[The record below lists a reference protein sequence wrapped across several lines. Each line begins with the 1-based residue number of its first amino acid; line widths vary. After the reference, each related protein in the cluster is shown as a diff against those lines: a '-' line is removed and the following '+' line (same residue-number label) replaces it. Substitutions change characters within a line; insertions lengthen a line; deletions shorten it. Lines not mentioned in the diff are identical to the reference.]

1 MAGTQGIRAG
11 RAFVE
16 LFADDGKLV
25 RGLRRAEKKLKAFGD
40 GVRNLGLKMA
50 GLGSAIAAPLAAS
63 GKAFGD
69 FETQMK
75 MVSTMLDEP
84 EKHMDA
90 FSRGIRKLSVEF
102 GESTDVLAKGL
113 YDLLSASVNP
123 AKALEVLAVATK
135 AAKGGM
141 TDTAVAVDGLTSVL
155 NAFQM
160 SADQASHVADVMFQT
175 VKRGKLTFPD
185 LAANIGKVAPMARAA
200 GMSME
205 DMMAAIATMTRQG
218 LSAEEATTRLVNILK
233 AAPDQAGNI
242 AALIQKYVGKSLSE
256 IQVDF
261 PEVRAAG
268 GIAALAADM
277 EGFKQDLELMQNA
290 AGRADEAFA
299 RMTGGLSGELKKARM
314 AVTDLMVS
322 VGQALAPTLKA
333 AGEWFKKV
341 VLAAGEWVKQNQQI
355 IVTVLKVAV
364 VIIAVGIALVL
375 LGTIISGLG
384 SMLGAL
390 ITVITTVGVVLKVLA
405 AVIAFLVSPIGI
417 VIAALAA
424 LGAYLV
430 YATGMGAKALQ
441 WLGGRFNVLK
451 EDALA
456 AYQGIADALA
466 AGDIGLAVKILWLTM
481 KMEWTRGVNFLEK
494 AWLNFRN
501 FFIKIGYD
509 AWHGLLAVAE
519 IVWHALEVGW
529 IETTAFFSKLWTDF
543 SSFFAR
549 TWESIKSGA
558 KKAWNWIKSLFD
570 DSVDLEAENKLVER
584 EKQAAIAKITDE
596 QNRKLAERE
605 AQRQAERQR
614 AAVVHEAT
622 LGEIGRE
629 NLEKHRELDTEY
641 ANRMADNE
649 QDLAKA
655 RKEWRDAI
663 ESARKK
669 REAKEAE
676 PGPEGLQGP
685 DDIINKARDALAG
698 LGDIGDMVGAE
709 AAKIGV
715 KGTFNA
721 AAVRGLAAGDAADRT
736 AKASEET
743 AKNTKKLVQAA
754 TTGGL
759 TFA

>member
-1 MAGTQGIRAG
+1 MIGFKITKLFFDKKAVRDKVDAGTRRVLSKFG
-11 RAFVE
+11 AFVRRT
-16 LFADDGKLV
+16 A
-25 RGLRRAEKKLKAFGD
+25 RG
-40 GVRNLGLKMA
+40 
-50 GLGSAIAAPLAAS
+50 S
-63 GKAFGD
+63 
-69 FETQMK
+69 
-75 MVSTMLDEP
+75 
-84 EKHMDA
+84 
-90 FSRGIRKLSVEF
+90 IRKRKKPSPPGQPPSSHVGLLKKFIFF
-102 GESTDVLAKGL
+102 GYE
-113 YDLLSASVNP
+113 P
-123 AKALEVLAVATK
+123 AKR
-135 AAKGGM
+135 
-141 TDTAVAVDGLTSVL
+141 SV
-155 NAFQM
+155 
-160 SADQASHVADVMFQT
+160 
-175 VKRGKLTFPD
+175 
-185 LAANIGKVAPMARAA
+185 
-200 GMSME
+200 
-205 DMMAAIATMTRQG
+205 
-218 LSAEEATTRLVNILK
+218 
-233 AAPDQAGNI
+233 
-242 AALIQKYVGKSLSE
+242 
-256 IQVDF
+256 
-261 PEVRAAG
+261 
-268 GIAALAADM
+268 
-277 EGFKQDLELMQNA
+277 
-290 AGRADEAFA
+290 
-299 RMTGGLSGELKKARM
+299 
-314 AVTDLMVS
+314 
-322 VGQALAPTLKA
+322 
-333 AGEWFKKV
+333 
-341 VLAAGEWVKQNQQI
+341 
-355 IVTVLKVAV
+355 
-364 VIIAVGIALVL
+364 
-375 LGTIISGLG
+375 
-384 SMLGAL
+384 
-390 ITVITTVGVVLKVLA
+390 
-405 AVIAFLVSPIGI
+405 
-417 VIAALAA
+417 VIAAIAA
-424 LGAYLV
+424 LGAYLI
-430 YATGMGAKALQ
+430 YATGAGAKALG
-441 WLGGRFNVLK
+441 WLGQKFGVLK
-451 EDALA
+451 DDALA

-543 SSFFAR
+543 TSFFAR
-549 TWESIKSGA
+549 TWESIKAGA

-570 DSVDLEAENKLVER
+570 DSVDLEAENKLVEQ

-605 AQRQAERQR
+605 SQRQAERQR
-614 AAVVHEAT
+614 AAAVHEAT
-622 LGEIGRE
+622 LGEIGRQ

-641 ANRMADNE
+641 ANRMAENE

-663 ESARKK
+663 ESAKKK